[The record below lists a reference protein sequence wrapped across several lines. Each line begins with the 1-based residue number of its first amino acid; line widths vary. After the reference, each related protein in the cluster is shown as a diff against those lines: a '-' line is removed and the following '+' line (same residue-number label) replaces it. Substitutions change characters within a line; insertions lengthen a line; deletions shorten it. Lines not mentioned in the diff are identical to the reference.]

1 MPPVSTDRILTTHSG
16 SVPRTLRLQQLL
28 LDRQAGK
35 EVPAGEFDDA
45 CQEAATEAVNGQAR
59 SGVDVVNDGDQSKT
73 GFAAYITE
81 RVTGFDGP
89 PEDRVLNLEQREF
102 PEWAGTRRG
111 KRQPCT
117 GPIEWKDFSMVTA
130 DVKHLQAAVD
140 KLDQK
145 PAGVFM
151 TSVSPGTFTNHNPN
165 RYYPSDEEYLTAV
178 ADVMKREYDAI
189 AQGGFIVQLD
199 SPDLAARSNNFPDM
213 ELSDWRK
220 IVARNIEAIGY
231 ATRDIPEEQVRVH
244 VCWGANAGP
253 HNHDTQL
260 KDIQDLLLK
269 ARGKYLT
276 VVAANGRHE
285 FEWQAWQDVKLP
297 DGKVIIPGVID
308 STTTIIEHPET
319 VAERITR
326 FANVLG
332 RENIIA
338 GVDCGFGTSVSPN
351 RADPKIVWAKLSSLA
366 QGAAIAS
373 KKLWGSN

>member
-1 MPPVSTDRILTTHSG
+1 MPDKILTTHSG
-16 SVPRTLRLQQLL
+16 SIPRTLRLQEILL
-28 LDRQAGK
+28 NKAGGK
-35 EVPAGEFDDA
+35 DVDAAELDDA
-45 CQEAATEAVNGQAR
+45 CQEAVLEAVDGQTHA
-59 SGVDVVNDGDQSKT
+59 GVTVINDGDQSKT
-73 GFAAYITE
+73 GFANYITQ
-81 RVTGFDGP
+81 RLTGFEGE

-111 KRQPCT
+111 RRQPCT
-117 GPIEWKDFSMVTA
+117 GPIEWKDFSAVTA
-130 DVKHLQAAVD
+130 DVKHLQAAVE
-140 KLDQK
+140 KLSQK
-145 PAGVFM
+145 PAAAFM
-151 TSVSPGTFTNHNPN
+151 TSVSPGTFTNHNTN
-165 RYYPSDEEYLTAV
+165 HYYPDDDAYLTAV

-189 AQGGFIVQLD
+189 AQAGFIVQLD
-199 SPDLAARSNNFPDM
+199 SPDLAARSNNYPDM
-213 ELSDWRK
+213 ELSEWRK
-220 IVARNIEAIGY
+220 IVGRNVEAVAY

-260 KDIQDLLLK
+260 ADIVDLLLK
-269 ARGKYLT
+269 LRGKYLT

-285 FEWQAWQDVKLP
+285 FEWQVWKDTKVP

-332 RENIIA
+332 KENVIA

-351 RADPKIVWAKLSSLA
+351 RTDPKIVYAKLGSLA

-373 KKLWGSN
+373 KQLWGSK

>member
-1 MPPVSTDRILTTHSG
+1 MPDKILTTHSG
-16 SVPRTLRLQQLL
+16 SIPRTLRLQEILL
-28 LDRQAGK
+28 AKAAGK
-35 EVPAGEFDDA
+35 EIDASEFDDA
-45 CQEAATEAVNGQAR
+45 CQEAVTEAVNGQTQA
-59 SGVDVVNDGDQSKT
+59 GVTVINDGDQSKT
-73 GFAAYITE
+73 GFANYITQ
-81 RVTGFDGP
+81 RLSGFEGE
-89 PEDRVLNLEQREF
+89 PEERVLNLEQREF

-111 KRQPCT
+111 RRQPCT
-117 GPIEWKDFSMVTA
+117 GPIEWKDFSAVTA
-130 DVKHLQAAVD
+130 DVKHLQAAVE
-140 KLDQK
+140 KLGQK

-151 TSVSPGTFTNHNPN
+151 TSVSPGSFTNHNTN
-165 RYYPSDEEYLTAV
+165 HYYPNDEAYLTAV

-189 AQGGFIVQLD
+189 AQAGFIVQLD
-199 SPDLAARSNNFPDM
+199 SPDLAARSNNYPDM

-220 IVARNIEAIGY
+220 IVERNVEAVAY

-260 KDIQDLLLK
+260 ADIVDLLLK
-269 ARGKYLT
+269 LRGKYLT

-285 FEWQAWQDVKLP
+285 FEWQVWKDVKLP
-297 DGKVIIPGVID
+297 EGKVVIPGVID

-332 RENIIA
+332 RENVIA

-351 RADPKIVWAKLSSLA
+351 RTDPKIVYAKLSSLA
-366 QGAAIAS
+366 QGAAIAT
-373 KKLWGSN
+373 KKLWGN

>member
-28 LDRQAGK
+28 LDRVAGK
-35 EVPAGEFDDA
+35 EVPAAEFDDA
-45 CQEAATEAVNGQAR
+45 CQEAATEAVDGQVQ

-73 GFAAYITE
+73 GFAAYITQ

-117 GPIEWKDFSMVTA
+117 GPIEWKDFSMVEA
-130 DVKHLQAAVD
+130 DVRHLKTAID

-145 PAGVFM
+145 PAAVFM

-165 RYYPSDEEYLTAV
+165 RYYSSDEEYLTAV

-189 AQGGFIVQLD
+189 AQAGFIVQLD
-199 SPDLAARSNNFPDM
+199 SPDLAARSNNYPDM
-213 ELSDWRK
+213 DLAEWRK
-220 IVARNIEAIGY
+220 VVARNIEAIAY

-253 HNHDTQL
+253 HNHDTQI
-260 KDIQDLLLK
+260 KDIQDLLLN

-285 FEWQAWQDVKLP
+285 WEWRAWQDVKLP

-332 RENIIA
+332 RENVIA

-351 RADPKIVWAKLSSLA
+351 RTDPKIVWAKLSSLA

-373 KKLWGSN
+373 KKLWGNN

>member
-1 MPPVSTDRILTTHSG
+1 MPDKILTTHSG
-16 SVPRTLRLQQLL
+16 SIPRTLRLQEILL
-28 LDRQAGK
+28 NKAAGK
-35 EVPAGEFDDA
+35 DIDAADFDDA
-45 CQEAATEAVNGQAR
+45 CQEAVTEAVNRQTEAGLT
-59 SGVDVVNDGDQSKT
+59 VINDGDQSKT
-73 GFAAYITE
+73 GFANYITQ
-81 RVTGFDGP
+81 RLSGFEGE
-89 PEDRVLNLEQREF
+89 PEERVLNLEQREF

-111 KRQPCT
+111 RRQPCT
-117 GPIEWKDFSMVTA
+117 GPIEWKDFSSVAA
-130 DVKHLQAAVD
+130 DVKHLQAAVE
-140 KLDQK
+140 KLAQK

-151 TSVSPGTFTNHNPN
+151 TSVSPGSFTNHNTN
-165 RYYPSDEEYLTAV
+165 HYYPDDEAYLTAV

-189 AQGGFIVQLD
+189 AQAGFVVQLD
-199 SPDLAARSNNFPDM
+199 SPDLSARSNNYPDM
-213 ELSDWRK
+213 DLAEWRK
-220 IVARNIEAIGY
+220 IVERNVEAVAY

-260 KDIQDLLLK
+260 ADIVDLLLK
-269 ARGKYLT
+269 LRGKYLT

-285 FEWQAWQDVKLP
+285 FEWQVWKDVKVP

-332 RENIIA
+332 RENVIA

-351 RADPKIVWAKLSSLA
+351 RTDPKIVYAKLGSLA
-366 QGAAIAS
+366 QGAAIATR
-373 KKLWGSN
+373 KLWGNS